1 MTAVFT
7 DIVGSTAL
15 ASRLDPEALRAVMS
29 RFYDV
34 MRGEIER
41 HGGRVDKFIG
51 DAVVAFFGVP
61 VAHEDDALR
70 AVRAAAGMRTA
81 LAVLN
86 DELDQR
92 FGVRL
97 QTRTGVNTGDV
108 LAGDMSRSD
117 AFTVGDAVNVA
128 ARLEQG
134 AAPGEV
140 VLGETTYLLVRH
152 AARIEPI
159 GPLAVKGKDDPLPA
173 YRLVDVAEHAPSMP
187 RRLDSPLIGRE
198 VELQRATTAFETVE
212 RERACHLLRIIGA
225 AGAGKSRLAA
235 EVISQVETRATVWY
249 GRCLSY
255 GEGITFWPLVE
266 IVRGAAGVVD
276 GDGADDVIGKLAKL
290 VEGDDG
296 CSSDRGPAGGR
307 HRSGSWGGRRRRD
320 LVGRPQAVRG
330 CGTASAVARR
340 ARRRSLG
347 RTDAARSRRPRR
359 GMDAT
364 CIDHGDVHRSA
375 RTPRPATAAGPN
387 ASDDATTI
395 HLEPLSDD
403 DSATLIDTLLGGSS
417 LQPELR
423 SRITAAA
430 EGIPLFVEEM
440 LGMLI
445 DSGRLRRLD
454 DGWRAVGDL
463 DDIAVPPTIRAV
475 LTARL
480 DALPVEERRILEAA
494 AVVGKE
500 FWREAVAAIAPHE
513 LRDRAGSLLA
523 ELLRKDLVVPEWSAV
538 RGEDGFRFRHILIR
552 DATYEAIPK
561 VDRAAMHEQFAA
573 WLTDAYLGR
582 AAEVDEI
589 VGYHL
594 QEAHR
599 NRVALGP
606 ADDAARALADRAAGH
621 LLAAGRRAL
630 DRNDFHGATN
640 LLGRAHALSETAGA
654 ELLLA
659 YGSAL
664 AHGGSLNRALDMIRR
679 AVEAADGA
687 GDAGLAWHARI
698 EELSWRAQVDTGAGV
713 STEILATVPDAVQ
726 RFEHLADDAGAARAW
741 LSIATAHNLL
751 GHHADALEAAE
762 RALDLAE
769 RAGNDGLVLD
779 AYRRIGVAVIW
790 GPLPLSEAEQRYGDL
805 VDRIGGGPLRKV
817 AATELVAALKTQ
829 LGHVD
834 EGRALIAK
842 ARELYNELGDRLLS
856 AKAALIEHR
865 GPLGEE
871 DFATAEQIVGE
882 ACEILEDAGERSWL
896 STSLVGLGVDAVR
909 VGSSRG
915 CVPRNREERAGGLRR
930 RRGHPGLLA
939 GRTRQGPGPVGSRRR
954 GHRPRARR
962 HSHSRRDRRGARAG
976 RRLRRVRR
984 GAPRARPHRR
994 GSRFMDR
1001 SAPAVRGQ
1009 GGCTVRPTD
1018 AGSARSARRWLSQC
1032 VSIAQP
1038 SATTNR
1044 AFGRACRKHRTNG
1057 AEQLLLNSGDGIL
1070 SHRPRPLAFDLVPD
1084 YWARRAAASSRF
1096 LYSAHHAA
1104 SPSARLS
1111 LSARNPAEPSMVSR
1125 TMSAWPA

>member
-1 MTAVFT
+1 MIECSACGARAADDARFCASCGARLSPAVEHRVREQRKTVTAVFI

-29 RFYDV
+29 RFYNV

-70 AVRAAAGMRTA
+70 AVRAAAGMRAA

-108 LAGDMSRSD
+108 LAGDVSRSD
-117 AFTVGDAVNVA
+117 TFTVGDAVNVA
-128 ARLEQG
+128 ARLEQA

-140 VLGETTYLLVRH
+140 VLGETTYQLVRH
-152 AARIEPI
+152 AARIEQI
-159 GPLAVKGKDDPLPA
+159 GSLAVKGKDDPLPA

-187 RRLDSPLIGRE
+187 RRLDSPLIGRD
-198 VELQRATTAFETVE
+198 VELHRAATAFETVA
-212 RERACHLLRIIGA
+212 RERTCHLLQILGA

-235 EVISQVETRATVWY
+235 EVIDQVETRATVWY

-266 IVRGAAGVVD
+266 IIRGAAGIVD
-276 GDGADDVIGKLAKL
+276 VDSAADVIDKLGKL
-290 VEGDDG
+290 VEGDDDATLIA
-296 CSSDRGPAGGR
+296 DRLAVVIGAVPGAAGADEI
-307 HRSGSWGGRRRRD
+307 SWAVRKLFEAAARRQPLLVVLDDVHWAEPTLLD
-320 LVGRPQAVRG
+320 LVDRVVEWTRHAPIMVMCIARPEILDRRPSWAVRG
-330 CGTASAVARR
+330 
-340 ARRRSLG
+340 
-347 RTDAARSRRPRR
+347 
-359 GMDAT
+359 
-364 CIDHGDVHRSA
+364 H
-375 RTPRPATAAGPN
+375 
-387 ASDDATTI
+387 DATTI
-395 HLEPLSDD
+395 HLEPLTDD

-423 SRITAAA
+423 SRIITAA

-445 DSGRLRRLD
+445 DSGRLRRVD
-454 DGWRAVGDL
+454 DGWQTVGGL
-463 DDIAVPPTIRAV
+463 DDIAIPPTIRAV

-480 DALPVEERRILEAA
+480 DALPAEERRILEAA

-500 FWREAVAAIAPHE
+500 FWREAVAVISPHE
-513 LRDRAGSLLA
+513 LREGAGLLLD
-523 ELLRKDLVVPEWSAV
+523 ELLRKDLVVPEWSAI
-538 RGEDGFRFRHILIR
+538 RGEEGFRFRHILIR

-573 WLTDAYLGR
+573 WLADAYRGR

-589 VGYHL
+589 IGYHL

-606 ADDAARALADRAAGH
+606 PDETARALAERSAGH

-640 LLGRAHALSETAGA
+640 LLSRAHALSETAGA

-664 AHGGSLNRALDMIRR
+664 AHSGSLSRALEMLRS
-679 AVEAADGA
+679 AVEAAAGA

-726 RFEHLADDAGAARAW
+726 RFEHLGDDAGAARAW
-741 LSIATAHNLL
+741 LSIAAAHNVL

-762 RALDLAE
+762 RALDFAE
-769 RAGNDGLVLD
+769 RAGDDGLVLD
-779 AYRRIGVAVIW
+779 AYRRIGAAVIW

-805 VDRIGGGPLRKV
+805 LDRIGGGPLRKV

-842 ARELYNELGDRLLS
+842 ARALYNELGDRLFS
-856 AKAALIEHR
+856 AKAAMIEHR
-865 GPLGEE
+865 GPLGED

-882 ACEILEDAGERSWL
+882 ACDILEAAGERSWL
-896 STSLVGLGVDAVR
+896 STSLAVWASTLYALDRLEDAY
-909 VGSSRG
+909 
-915 CVPRNREERAGGLRR
+915 RA
-930 RRGHPGLLA
+930 
-939 GRTRQGPGPVGSRRR
+939 
-954 GHRPRARR
+954 
-962 HSHSRRDRRGARAG
+962 
-976 RRLRRVRR
+976 
-984 GAPRARPHRR
+984 
-994 GSRFMDR
+994 
-1001 SAPAVRGQ
+1001 
-1009 GGCTVRPTD
+1009 TVKSEQ
-1018 AGSARSARRWLSQC
+1018 AGSADDAVTQAYWRAERAKVLARWGRGEEA
-1032 VSIAQP
+1032 IALVRDAIRILD
-1038 SATTNR
+1038 ATDGVLEQADVYV
-1044 AFGRACRKHRTNG
+1044 AFGEVHRVLGHADEARDAWVEAVARYEAKG
-1057 AEQLLLNSGDGIL
+1057 AA
-1070 SHRPRPLAFDLVPD
+1070 PF
-1084 YWARRAAASSRF
+1084 ARQIRV
-1096 LYSAHHAA
+1096 
-1104 SPSARLS
+1104 RLTQ
-1111 LSARNPAEPSMVSR
+1111 LSAG
-1125 TMSAWPA
+1125 

>member
-7 DIVGSTAL
+7 DIAGSTAL

-81 LAVLN
+81 LAALN

-97 QTRTGVNTGDV
+97 QARTGVNTGDV

-152 AARIEPI
+152 AARVEPI

-198 VELQRATTAFETVE
+198 VELQRATTAFETVV
-212 RERACHLLRIIGA
+212 RERACHLLRILGA

-235 EVISQVETRATVWY
+235 EVISRVETRATVWY

-290 VEGDDG
+290 VENDADAALIADRLAVVIGAVPGAAGADEISWAVRKLFEAAALRRPLLVVLDDVHWAE
-296 CSSDRGPAGGR
+296 PTLL
-307 HRSGSWGGRRRRD
+307 D
-320 LVGRPQAVRG
+320 LVDHIVEWTRHASIMVMCIARPE
-330 CGTASAVARR
+330 
-340 ARRRSLG
+340 LL
-347 RTDAARSRRPRR
+347 DRRPRW
-359 GMDAT
+359 
-364 CIDHGDVHRSA
+364 
-375 RTPRPATAAGPN
+375 AGR
-387 ASDDATTI
+387 SDDATTI
-395 HLEPLSDD
+395 HLEPLGDD
-403 DSATLIDTLLGGSS
+403 DSATLVDTLLGGSS

-454 DGWRAVGDL
+454 DEWRAVGDL

-480 DALPVEERRILEAA
+480 DALPVEERRVLEAA

-500 FWREAVAAIAPHE
+500 FWREAVAAIAPRE
-513 LRDRAGSLLA
+513 LRDGAGSLLA

-573 WLTDAYLGR
+573 WLIDAYLGR

-606 ADDAARALADRAAGH
+606 ADDAARALADSAAGH

-640 LLGRAHALSETAGA
+640 LLGRADALSESPGA

-664 AHGGSLNRALDMIRR
+664 AHGGSLNRALDMIHR
-679 AVEAADGA
+679 AVEVAEDA

-726 RFEHLADDAGAARAW
+726 RFEHLGDEAGAARAW
-741 LSIATAHNLL
+741 LSIASAHNLL

-779 AYRRIGVAVIW
+779 AYRRIGVAVVW

-871 DFATAEQIVGE
+871 DFATAEQLVGE
-882 ACEILEDAGERSWL
+882 ACGILEAAGERSWL
-896 STSLVGLGVDAVR
+896 STSLAVWASTLYALDRLEDAY
-909 VGSSRG
+909 
-915 CVPRNREERAGGLRR
+915 RE
-930 RRGHPGLLA
+930 
-939 GRTRQGPGPVGSRRR
+939 
-954 GHRPRARR
+954 
-962 HSHSRRDRRGARAG
+962 
-976 RRLRRVRR
+976 
-984 GAPRARPHRR
+984 
-994 GSRFMDR
+994 
-1001 SAPAVRGQ
+1001 
-1009 GGCTVRPTD
+1009 TVKSEQ
-1018 AGSARSARRWLSQC
+1018 AGSADDAVTQAYWRAERAKVLARWGRGDEAIVLGRDA
-1032 VSIAQP
+1032 IRILD
-1038 SATTNR
+1038 ATDGVLEQADVYV
-1044 AFGRACRKHRTNG
+1044 AFGEVHRVLGHTDEARDSWIEALRRYEAKG
-1057 AEQLLLNSGDGIL
+1057 AAPFARQTRVRLALLDGG
-1070 SHRPRPLAFDLVPD
+1070 
-1084 YWARRAAASSRF
+1084 
-1096 LYSAHHAA
+1096 
-1104 SPSARLS
+1104 
-1111 LSARNPAEPSMVSR
+1111 
-1125 TMSAWPA
+1125 